1 MKIDFATIVE
11 QDLKVSSM
19 KPGALIKGNII
30 DVQKNWVIVDTH
42 LKTESILPLEQFN
55 DTEGNSDVHVGDE
68 IELMLESVE
77 NGLGRTQV
85 SYGKAKFWRRWTEL
99 EASYKKGETVKG
111 LIKNRVRGGF
121 SVFIDGIKGFLPG
134 SLIEIGEGVNPA
146 AWENTETNFKIV
158 KISRS
163 RFNVVLSHKSLSD
176 EKSDS
181 DKQIFFESLM
191 EAGTVRGRVKK
202 IMDFGAFIDLGKGE
216 GLVYIADIMWQRIQH
231 PSEVLKVGEEY
242 EFKVINYN
250 REKNRLSLSLREMQ
264 NNPWDELEGKIEE
277 GQEVSGL
284 VTKIDKYGFFVELA
298 PGIVGLVHISEIDWV
313 NKSPRPA
320 NYVKVGD
327 TVNIKILSIDI
338 QNRRISLGYKQCFNN
353 PWDEYAQLN
362 SAGDIV
368 ESRIKDIK
376 EFGMFVELNEYLDG
390 FIHANNIDWE
400 IPAEEALKL
409 YSKNDMV
416 KAVITVIDVPKEKI
430 SLSIKKTKPNN
441 FMDFIK
447 RNPVKKTEV
456 KCIVKSVDGRKVI
469 VKINDDLDGI
479 INASELGIDKMKEP
493 ADLVKVGEELTALI
507 WRVDT
512 KKRQIFL
519 SLRAVNEQQDQV
531 ALDHQQKKKGGFFST
546 LGDILNLKD
555 KQDTEGEEGE
565 GEEAKEAKEAKE
577 TSDKDATEETTTQE
591 EPVEATANAEGEE
604 AQETE
609 DKKSEEVAD
618 EAEENKDSPEQEEA
632 EEKLATEESTET
644 EESGESTED
653 SKEVKVKEDAAKDS
667 DS

>member
-42 LKTESILPLEQFN
+42 LKTESVLPLEQFH

-134 SLIEIGEGVNPA
+134 SLIDIGEGVNPA

-163 RFNVVLSHKSLSD
+163 RFNIVLSHKSLSD

-277 GQEVSGL
+277 DQEVSGL

-353 PWDEYAQLN
+353 PWDEYAQLH

-400 IPAEEALKL
+400 MPAEEALKL

-456 KCIVKSVDGRKVI
+456 KCTVKSVDGRKVI

-493 ADLVKVGEELTALI
+493 ADLVKVGEELTAMI

-519 SLRAVNEQQDQV
+519 SLRAVNEQHDQV

-555 KQDTEGEEGE
+555 KQDAEGEE
-565 GEEAKEAKEAKE
+565 
-577 TSDKDATEETTTQE
+577 ATEETTTQE

-604 AQETE
+604 AKETKDE
-609 DKKSEEVAD
+609 KSEEVAEEAD
-618 EAEENKDSPEQEEA
+618 ESETLAAGQEEKASKEIEQGEAEEQ
-632 EEKLATEESTET
+632 LATEEKASENVEAGEET
-644 EESGESTED
+644 TKE
-653 SKEVKVKEDAAKDS
+653 SKEAKTKEDVAKDS

>member
-42 LKTESILPLEQFN
+42 LKTESVLPLEQFH

-134 SLIEIGEGVNPA
+134 SLIDIGEGVNPA

-163 RFNVVLSHKSLSD
+163 RFNIVLSHKSLSD

-277 GQEVSGL
+277 DQEVSGL

-353 PWDEYAQLN
+353 PWDEYAQLH

-400 IPAEEALKL
+400 MPAEEALKL

-456 KCIVKSVDGRKVI
+456 KCTVKSVDGRKVI

-493 ADLVKVGEELTALI
+493 ADLVKVGEELTAMI

-519 SLRAVNEQQDQV
+519 SLRAVNEQHDQV

-555 KQDTEGEEGE
+555 KQDAEGEE
-565 GEEAKEAKEAKE
+565 
-577 TSDKDATEETTTQE
+577 ATEETTTQE

-604 AQETE
+604 AKETKDE
-609 DKKSEEVAD
+609 KSEEVAEEGD
-618 EAEENKDSPEQEEA
+618 ESETLAAGQEEKASKEIEQEEA
-632 EEKLATEESTET
+632 EEQLATEEKASENVEAGEET
-644 EESGESTED
+644 TKE
-653 SKEVKVKEDAAKDS
+653 SKEAKTKEDVAKDS

>member
-42 LKTESILPLEQFN
+42 LKTESVLPLEQFN

-134 SLIEIGEGVNPA
+134 SLIDIGEGVNPA

-163 RFNVVLSHKSLSD
+163 RFNIVLSHKSLSD

-277 GQEVSGL
+277 DQEVSGL

-353 PWDEYAQLN
+353 PWDEYAQLH

-456 KCIVKSVDGRKVI
+456 KCTVKSVDGRKVI

-493 ADLVKVGEELTALI
+493 ADLVKVGEELTAMI

-555 KQDTEGEEGE
+555 E
-565 GEEAKEAKEAKE
+565 
-577 TSDKDATEETTTQE
+577 
-591 EPVEATANAEGEE
+591 
-604 AQETE
+604 
-609 DKKSEEVAD
+609 KSEEVAEAD
-618 EAEENKDSPEQEEA
+618 ESETLAAGQEEKASKEIEKEEA
-632 EEKLATEESTET
+632 EEQLATEEKASENVEAGEET
-644 EESGESTED
+644 TKE
-653 SKEVKVKEDAAKDS
+653 SKEAKTKEDVAKDS

>member
-42 LKTESILPLEQFN
+42 LKTESVLPLEQFH

-134 SLIEIGEGVNPA
+134 SLIDIGEGVNPA

-163 RFNVVLSHKSLSD
+163 RFNIVLSHKSLSD

-277 GQEVSGL
+277 DQEVSGL

-353 PWDEYAQLN
+353 PWDEYAQLH

-400 IPAEEALKL
+400 MPAEEALKL

-456 KCIVKSVDGRKVI
+456 KCTVKSVDGRKVI

-493 ADLVKVGEELTALI
+493 ADLVKVGEELTAMI

-519 SLRAVNEQQDQV
+519 SLRAVNEQHDQV

-555 KQDTEGEEGE
+555 KQDAEGEE
-565 GEEAKEAKEAKE
+565 
-577 TSDKDATEETTTQE
+577 ATEETTTQE

-604 AQETE
+604 AKETKDE
-609 DKKSEEVAD
+609 KSEEVAEEAD
-618 EAEENKDSPEQEEA
+618 ESETLAAGQEEKASKEIEQEEA
-632 EEKLATEESTET
+632 EEQLATEEKASENVEAGEETT
-644 EESGESTED
+644 EES
-653 SKEVKVKEDAAKDS
+653 KEAKTKEDVAKDS